1 MSYFPPLTNS
11 ALVQGVLNDDYT
23 PGVDLTPYITA
34 ANVMVNTVVRK
45 AQARPRRYY
54 FNMFQMEVVERWLAA
69 SLYCMSDKA
78 FQNNTVGQAS
88 TTYQGQTGNFLTA
101 NYYGQMA
108 MRLDPT
114 GLLET
119 VGRDERR
126 VASVR
131 WAGKRNQGI
140 SGYLGD
146 NPVGGL
152 PE

>member
-1 MSYFPPLTNS
+1 MPSYFPPLTTPT
-11 ALVQGVLNDDYT
+11 LVQGVLNDDYT
-23 PGVDLTPYITA
+23 PGIDLSPYITA

-45 AQARPRRYY
+45 AQQKKIY
-54 FNMFQMEVVERWLAA
+54 FNMYQMEVVERWLAA
-69 SLYCMSDKA
+69 HMYCCSDQA

-88 TTYQGQTGNFLTA
+88 TTYQGQTGKFLDGTK
-101 NYYGQMA
+101 YGQMA
-108 MRLDPT
+108 MRIDPT

-131 WAGKRNQGI
+131 WAGKCYPGN